1 MEQAGPDHLSHGAP
15 ISIYRL
21 GQQRDGRTEAQAG
34 LLMTKDA
41 FLPCRKMS

>member
-1 MEQAGPDHLSHGAP
+1 MSV
-15 ISIYRL
+15 YRP

-41 FLPCRKMS
+41 LLPCRKMS